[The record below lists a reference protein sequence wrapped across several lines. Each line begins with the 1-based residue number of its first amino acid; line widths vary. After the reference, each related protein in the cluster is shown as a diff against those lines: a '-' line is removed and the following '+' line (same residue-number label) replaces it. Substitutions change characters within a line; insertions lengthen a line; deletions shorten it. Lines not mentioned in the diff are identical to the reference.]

1 MTDVLKKEAM
11 KIQTER
17 QQILCS
23 EETACG
29 EASGRPRRDVSEETN
44 PAGAVILDLQPPELR
59 ERNVCSFS
67 HPVCGP

>member
-1 MTDVLKKEAM
+1 MTEVLKKEAV

-17 QQILCS
+17 QQTLCS
-23 EETACG
+23 EERARG
-29 EASGRPRRDVSEETN
+29 EASGWLRRDVSEETS

>member
-1 MTDVLKKEAM
+1 MTDVFKKEAV

-17 QQILCS
+17 RQTLYS
-23 EETACG
+23 EETARG

-44 PAGAVILDLQPPELR
+44 PAGVVILDLQPPELR